1 MNSNPF
7 IPHQQRTAILTFDNG
22 HRVRAEISI
31 PGTDKP
37 VWHTELERRIV
48 REFNKSQPRATHKLV
63 KVHLLRT

>member
-7 IPHQQRTAILTFDNG
+7 IPSQQRTAILTFDNG
-22 HRVRAEISI
+22 HRIRAEILI
-31 PGTDKP
+31 PGTDKS

-48 REFNKSQPRATHKLV
+48 REFNKPQPRATHKLV